1 MGSVKIDSGRPAAWQ
16 RPWDI
21 PKDKWF
27 FLMEEKR
34 SFIQTNIP
42 YDCRCLLEFVQD
54 ANEMW
59 KELGFKSAE
68 DMINKG
74 YELDP
79 VEVDLAYEWLS
90 IQSPETAVDYETAVK
105 GGREL
110 RDRPGAPE
118 GTINNPLGNNQYKKS
133 DEVNYVNNTI
143 NQNGHGSTNIPYLTA
158 RLKRDNPE
166 ILEGLKN
173 GEFKS
178 VRQAAIAA
186 GIVKVPTA
194 FERILKLLP
203 KISEEETKELQ
214 SRLSEMI

>member
-1 MGSVKIDSGRPAAWQ
+1 MGSVKIDSGILAAWQ
-16 RPWDI
+16 RPWEI
-21 PKDKWF
+21 SKDKWF
-27 FLMEEKR
+27 FLMQEKR

-59 KELGFKSAE
+59 EELGFKSAQ
-68 DMINKG
+68 DMISNG
-74 YELDP
+74 YYLDP

-90 IQSPETAVDYETAVK
+90 IQNPESAVNFETAVK
-105 GGREL
+105 GGRKL

-118 GTINNPLGNNQYKKS
+118 GNKNACKDKNNCSNTTIVSEDIGRGK
-133 DEVNYVNNTI
+133 D
-143 NQNGHGSTNIPYLTA
+143 YLLA
-158 RLKRDNPE
+158 RIERDTPE
-166 ILEGLKN
+166 ILEKYKQ
-173 GEFKS
+173 GEFPS

-214 SRLSEMI
+214 SILSEMI

>member
-1 MGSVKIDSGRPAAWQ
+1 MGSVRIDSGIPAAWQ
-16 RPWDI
+16 RPCDI

-27 FLMEEKR
+27 FLMQEKR

-59 KELGFKSAE
+59 EELGFKSAQ
-68 DMINKG
+68 DMISNG
-74 YELDP
+74 YYLDP

-90 IQSPETAVDYETAVK
+90 IQNPETAVNFETAVK
-105 GGREL
+105 GGRKL

-118 GTINNPLGNNQYKKS
+118 GNKNACKNNP
-133 DEVNYVNNTI
+133 D
-143 NQNGHGSTNIPYLTA
+143 NIRIESSNKEYGTSADYLLA
-158 RLKRDNPE
+158 RIERDTPE
-166 ILEGLKN
+166 ILEKYKQ
-173 GEFKS
+173 GEFPS

-203 KISEEETKELQ
+203 KLSEEETKELQ
-214 SRLSEMI
+214 SILSGQPPRNTLLLKI